1 MSEEVHLSDAQIDVI
16 AERAANRALEKV
28 YADIGKNALRK
39 LAWLAGI
46 VVVSLALW
54 LAGKGQLQ

>member
-1 MSEEVHLSDAQIDVI
+1 MREEVHLSDAQIDVI

-28 YADIGKNALRK
+28 YADVGKNVLRR
-39 LAWLAGI
+39 LAWLVGL
-46 VVVSLALW
+46 VVVSLALF